1 MKRLFALIL
10 FFPLALAQADLAR
23 AIFEAANAVRVAH
36 GVAALAWDEGLAEA
50 ARIQGED
57 LLRRHYFGHVHPDG
71 PPFEERYW
79 QAGVYA
85 LKVAENLYEL
95 DGPYV
100 PADFARRAVAAWM
113 QSPGHRK
120 NLLDPGFTH
129 MGVAVLVADGRYL
142 AVQEFA
148 YEPFPLTVRTRRG
161 EGEVTRY
168 ALFGQ
173 SPYPGLVLVAERTF
187 YRFSAGPVRFAAELP
202 ENTALRVLL
211 KKPGGWYEIPKDRL
225 SRYGLHLEEKRVR
238 RPGVWVTLSAPSGD
252 YALGLGEKTPRTFYA
267 GPLPARLFAPLTW
280 KGLWIGRGKS
290 YAYCIPLR
298 P

>member
-1 MKRLFALIL
+1 MKRLFALLL
-10 FFPLALAQADLAR
+10 FFALALAQADLAR
-23 AIFEAANAVRVAH
+23 AIFEAANAERVAH
-36 GVAALAWDEGLAEA
+36 GVAALAWDERLAEA

-148 YEPFPLTVRTRRG
+148 FEPFPLMVQARRG
-161 EGEVTRY
+161 EGEVIRY
-168 ALFGQ
+168 ALDGQ

-187 YRFSAGPVRFAAELP
+187 YRFSPGPVRFAAELP

-225 SRYGLHLEEKRVR
+225 GRYGLRLKAARVR
-238 RPGVWVTLSAPSGD
+238 RPGVWVTLNAPPGD
-252 YALGLGEKTPRTFYA
+252 YALGLGEKAPRAFYA

-290 YAYCIPLR
+290 YAYRIPLR